1 MVLPDSFSVLNEH
14 GKQPMGKK
22 VISHFVEIKCPVRL
36 SLGISLMTTS
46 RSANV
51 SLFLLERQNDANV
64 DDFKFSIG

>member
-1 MVLPDSFSVLNEH
+1 
-14 GKQPMGKK
+14 MGKK